1 MKVLLI
7 KVDNDWY
14 IEVMGKHTFMCN
26 GCAFYKMNAKYRYK
40 TCSLPDEFKIKECG
54 PGGIE
59 LKCCPFQ
66 DTGDRVF
73 KKLIGGI

>member
-1 MKVLLI
+1 MKILLI

-14 IEVMGKHTFMCN
+14 IEVMSKRTYMCN
-26 GCAFYKMNAKYRYK
+26 GCAFHKMSTHYRYK
-40 TCSLPDEFKIKECG
+40 ICTLPNEFKIKECG

-73 KKLIGGI
+73 KKLSGGI

>member
-1 MKVLLI
+1 MKILLI
-7 KVDNDWY
+7 KVGNDWY
-14 IEVMGKHTFMCN
+14 IEVMGKRTFMCN
-26 GCAFYKMNAKYRYK
+26 GCAFHKMHAKYLYK
-40 TCSLPDEFKIKECG
+40 TCSLPNKFKIIERG